1 MKKKTAI
8 ISGIL
13 AVFVALGIGMYAKNV
28 SQAAPTLS
36 HEEVKS
42 LVTAQYPGTIT
53 ELELDRENDQLYY
66 EIEIEN
72 DEMEYELKVDANS
85 GEILRLKEKLVRN
98 DDSKSKQVK
107 LEEKAVAVK
116 EESDDDDD
124 DDNNQTVTVQ
134 NSSPQTKV
142 ESKEVKQQSTEK
154 KAEPKKQSTKA
165 QSTSQKTAEKKQEQ
179 VKQQKTAEKK
189 QEPKTEKK
197 KKSEGKET
205 IIDRNRAVQI
215 ALAKFPGKVEEVEL
229 DDDDGRLIYEIEIE
243 NGDKEAE
250 FDIDAKTGK
259 ILKFEID
266 D

>member
-107 LEEKAVAVK
+107 SEEKAVAVK
-116 EESDDDDD
+116 EESDD

-197 KKSEGKET
+197 KTSEGKET
-205 IIDRNRAVQI
+205 IIDRNREVQI
-215 ALAKFPGKVEEVEL
+215 ALAKFPGKVEKVEL

-243 NGDKEAE
+243 NGDKEAK